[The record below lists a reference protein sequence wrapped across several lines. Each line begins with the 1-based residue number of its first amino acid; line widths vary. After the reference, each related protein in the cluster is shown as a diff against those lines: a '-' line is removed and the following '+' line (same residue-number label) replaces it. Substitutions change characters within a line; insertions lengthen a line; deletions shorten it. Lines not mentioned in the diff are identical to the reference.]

1 MSCVQAVAIE
11 GSHSLHTSRKVCVP
25 PAIYKSVSDIRQGS
39 GQFVGVFRQTYR
51 YAEVVVQVG

>member
-1 MSCVQAVAIE
+1 MRCVQAVAAFDN
-11 GSHSLHTSRKVCVP
+11 HSLHTSRKVCGP

-51 YAEVVVQVG
+51 YTEVVVQVG